1 MDAVGVTRGGRC
13 GPQRVP
19 EAEGAAVRG
28 RPLVAG
34 AGPASLRAARQPGQA
49 PRRERGALLALAGA
63 RVKMSVREPS
73 STPGPWGAPPACPPG
88 FLVCPAVVAP
98 PPRRPLLALG
108 STTLWAPGDPM
119 AAATSLASESPFH
132 VACVHVCVGH
142 THRHD
147 TAVISAGKLL
157 PQMAIRSLPRS
168 WRSLLPGGAADASP
182 ERTARPRTPPP
193 RPAQP
198 PPSRGIGRRPLPHPG
213 TRRRRA
219 GSRTPRSRAAA
230 GEREDPSS
238 YGEGPVR
245 PLKRVGPRAVVM
257 LLGPRPGFPG
267 RTTLRTG
274 PVAPATLCTHEL
286 AASSPTSGVV
296 TAIHGTGILRNAPQV
311 RWGAKVRHTGRC
323 CGLDL
328 SERLRPYSRGDA
340 NLCDHGCPGLLV
352 SGKSP
357 AELLL
362 DRARIHHS
370 LGDAA
375 ADEAR
380 LSSGHGTRG
389 LHGLFQAPA

>member
-1 MDAVGVTRGGRC
+1 MLPASTSVSATLAAMTRLSSRPESC
-13 GPQRVP
+13 SPRWPLAHPRVP
-19 EAEGAAVRG
+19 GGLFSPAE
-28 RPLVAG
+28 PLT
-34 AGPASLRAARQPGQA
+34 RHRNA
-49 PRRERGALLALAGA
+49 PH
-63 RVKMSVREPS
+63 
-73 STPGPWGAPPACPPG
+73 AP
-88 FLVCPAVVAP
+88 
-98 PPRRPLLALG
+98 
-108 STTLWAPGDPM
+108 
-119 AAATSLASESPFH
+119 
-132 VACVHVCVGH
+132 
-142 THRHD
+142 
-147 TAVISAGKLL
+147 
-157 PQMAIRSLPRS
+157 
-168 WRSLLPGGAADASP
+168 
-182 ERTARPRTPPP
+182 ARPRTPPP

-198 PPSRGIGRRPLPHPG
+198 PPSRGIGWRPLPHPG

-219 GSRTPRSRAAA
+219 GSRTPRSRVAA
-230 GEREDPSS
+230 GEREDPGS
-238 YGEGPVR
+238 YGEGPAR

-274 PVAPATLCTHEL
+274 PVAPAMLRTHEL

-323 CGLDL
+323 CGLDP

-375 ADEAR
+375 AYEVK